1 MALGA
6 TPLAVVRAIV
16 GRAVYIIAGG
26 IGAGLLAAV
35 VVTRIVKGFL
45 VGFLS
50 AEPITFV
57 ALPVLLAMVAILASY
72 IPARRAA
79 RSDPMT
85 VLRHQ

>member
-6 TPLAVVRAIV
+6 TPLAVVRTLV

-26 IGAGLLAAV
+26 IGAGLLAAA

-45 VGFLS
+45 VGFLN

-57 ALPVLLAMVAILASY
+57 ILPLLLAMVAILASY

-79 RSDPMT
+79 RSNPMT
-85 VLRHQ
+85 VLRHE